1 MADAIHTTDQTG
13 KNCYHVTQFHPI
25 RDRPFNL
32 KGGGYG
38 FLFRS
43 EFFFRTTQELEY
55 FYFFVAQSAN
65 FFSRFQH

>member
-1 MADAIHTTDQTG
+1 MFVRIQCVLKKKKKQAHLGTDHLT
-13 KNCYHVTQFHPI
+13 
-25 RDRPFNL
+25 FNL

-55 FYFFVAQSAN
+55 FFFW
-65 FFSRFQH
+65 SRI